1 MSSTQ
6 GLGDM
11 VRTLLEKQ
19 YALKKEELGAD
30 ARLSKKGMVFETE
43 AYEIPDLGHFCILR
57 MNAFLG
63 LMKMET
69 AVLSVTGKDV
79 PLLNLDW
86 VRAFGKETQI
96 VELYDTQLTPYP
108 DEALAAFDALRRR
121 DDDLPGMSSNGH
133 WYDAILYP
141 CSYHKAGKKLTERL
155 AVILRTAESARRTET
170 EVYVDVPVLRIGG
183 RASEIEVRLG
193 VFRHGGM
200 RIRRLAGLGEQRL
213 ARLIVIL
220 RVGVFQLLGKS
231 HGEMPNAVRD
241 DQERDVE
248 ARLGVAGLLVFVLGD
263 VVRFLS
269 GFPLRADIAQ
279 LVVRRGVFAEELFQ
293 RVAAP
298 GCFRSVPER
307 GRHNQRIDIHFPVL
321 LCSFGQKQSSGR
333 LYPPD
338 SFFAF

>member
-1 MSSTQ
+1 
-6 GLGDM
+6 M

-19 YALKKEELGAD
+19 YTLKKEDLGAD

-141 CSYHKAGKKLTERL
+141 CSYHKAGKKLTDRLADAARDYTETFLRQLAEAPACDAQAKQAKNRAFAERL
-155 AVILRTAESARRTET
+155 FAEGGPAVDQVTKLFGPETAKRLILR
-170 EVYVDVPVLRIGG
+170 YMY
-183 RASEIEVRLG
+183 G
-193 VFRHGGM
+193 V
-200 RIRRLAGLGEQRL
+200 
-213 ARLIVIL
+213 
-220 RVGVFQLLGKS
+220 K
-231 HGEMPNAVRD
+231 
-241 DQERDVE
+241 
-248 ARLGVAGLLVFVLGD
+248 
-263 VVRFLS
+263 
-269 GFPLRADIAQ
+269 
-279 LVVRRGVFAEELFQ
+279 
-293 RVAAP
+293 
-298 GCFRSVPER
+298 
-307 GRHNQRIDIHFPVL
+307 
-321 LCSFGQKQSSGR
+321 
-333 LYPPD
+333 
-338 SFFAF
+338 

>member
-6 GLGDM
+6 GLGNM

-96 VELYDTQLTPYP
+96 VELYDTQLEPYP
-108 DEALAAFDALRRR
+108 EALLSEFDALRRR
-121 DDDLPGMSSNGH
+121 DDDLPAQEAKGAH

-155 AVILRTAESARRTET
+155 AAAARGYTETFLRQLADAPACGAEAKRAKNRAFAERLFAEGGPAVDQVTKLFGPETARRLILRHM
-170 EVYVDVPVLRIGG
+170 Y
-183 RASEIEVRLG
+183 
-193 VFRHGGM
+193 
-200 RIRRLAGLGEQRL
+200 
-213 ARLIVIL
+213 
-220 RVGVFQLLGKS
+220 
-231 HGEMPNAVRD
+231 
-241 DQERDVE
+241 
-248 ARLGVAGLLVFVLGD
+248 
-263 VVRFLS
+263 
-269 GFPLRADIAQ
+269 
-279 LVVRRGVFAEELFQ
+279 
-293 RVAAP
+293 
-298 GCFRSVPER
+298 SV
-307 GRHNQRIDIHFPVL
+307 
-321 LCSFGQKQSSGR
+321 K
-333 LYPPD
+333 
-338 SFFAF
+338 